1 MNSSETGGYVSPQIE
16 YFLAREGDDCSLA
29 RNSKQ
34 RSGLKKE
41 ELSKLLKI
49 IEREILRERT
59 PDLQELAQN
68 IAGEWLREHFSTEDS
83 VQSSRPQQLNSSSEP
98 GLTSMSAGES
108 IVTELI
114 ERGYLKDSH

>member
-16 YFLAREGDDCSLA
+16 YFLAREGDDSSLA

-34 RSGLKKE
+34 RSGIKKE
-41 ELSKLLKI
+41 ELDKLLKI
-49 IEREILRERT
+49 IGREILRERT

-83 VQSSRPQQLNSSSEP
+83 VQSSPPQELNSS
-98 GLTSMSAGES
+98 
-108 IVTELI
+108 
-114 ERGYLKDSH
+114 